1 MLNKAR
7 NFVEHLFKDKLSSEY
22 LYHNFV
28 HTSEVVEKAE
38 EILKHSE
45 VSSEDYDKVLLAL
58 WFHDIGYVV
67 NCQEH
72 EKESAKILKEFLANE
87 DVTEEYIAEVSQLIL
102 ATDKYHTPENFLEKV
117 VKDADTAHIAFKEY
131 SEKAKLLRK
140 EWEILN
146 AKQFTTEEWNAL
158 NLNFLQNTHQ
168 YYTDYAK
175 ENWEPKKQKNIKKLK
190 KKIEKKELEN
200 KDVEMNVEK
209 KEIKETK
216 PDRSVDTLFRVTLSN
231 HTRLSDIADSKANIL
246 LSVNAIIISVCLSVL
261 IPKLDAPK
269 NSHLVIPTFLLILSS
284 VLTIIFA
291 ILSTKPNVTNTTFTN
306 EDVKARKVNLLFFG
320 NFHKMTLENYQ
331 EAMQDMI
338 KDREY
343 IHNSLVKD
351 LYFLGSVLDRKYK
364 LLSITYKI
372 FMAGIIISVLS
383 FAYAFVQL

>member
-1 MLNKAR
+1 MIVTAETRLIP
-7 NFVEHLFKDKLSSEY
+7 LSA
-22 LYHNFV
+22 V
-28 HTSEVVEKAE
+28 
-38 EILKHSE
+38 ILKS
-45 VSSEDYDKVLLAL
+45 KR
-58 WFHDIGYVV
+58 
-67 NCQEH
+67 Q
-72 EKESAKILKEFLANE
+72 IL
-87 DVTEEYIAEVSQLIL
+87 
-102 ATDKYHTPENFLEKV
+102 
-117 VKDADTAHIAFKEY
+117 
-131 SEKAKLLRK
+131 
-140 EWEILN
+140 
-146 AKQFTTEEWNAL
+146 
-158 NLNFLQNTHQ
+158 Q
-168 YYTDYAK
+168 YR
-175 ENWEPKKQKNIKKLK
+175 KKQKNIKKLK

>member
-87 DVTEEYIAEVSQLIL
+87 DVSEEYIAEVSQLIL

-175 ENWEPKKQKNIKKLK
+175 ENWEPKKQKIYFSSFYIFVGKCS
-190 KKIEKKELEN
+190 
-200 KDVEMNVEK
+200 VGNVWFC
-209 KEIKETK
+209 
-216 PDRSVDTLFRVTLSN
+216 R
-231 HTRLSDIADSKANIL
+231 
-246 LSVNAIIISVCLSVL
+246 
-261 IPKLDAPK
+261 
-269 NSHLVIPTFLLILSS
+269 
-284 VLTIIFA
+284 
-291 ILSTKPNVTNTTFTN
+291 
-306 EDVKARKVNLLFFG
+306 
-320 NFHKMTLENYQ
+320 
-331 EAMQDMI
+331 
-338 KDREY
+338 
-343 IHNSLVKD
+343 
-351 LYFLGSVLDRKYK
+351 
-364 LLSITYKI
+364 
-372 FMAGIIISVLS
+372 
-383 FAYAFVQL
+383 

>member
-58 WFHDIGYVV
+58 WFHDIGYIV

-87 DVTEEYIAEVSQLIL
+87 DVSEEYIAEVSQLIL

-117 VKDADTAHIAFKEY
+117 VKDADTAHIASKEY

-200 KDVEMNVEK
+200 KDVEMNIEK

>member
-87 DVTEEYIAEVSQLIL
+87 NVSEEYIAEVSQLIL

-131 SEKAKLLRK
+131 SEKAKFLRK

-158 NLNFLQNTHQ
+158 NLNFLQNMHQ

-175 ENWEPKKQKNIKKLK
+175 ENWEPKKQKNIKKLA